1 MGSRVENGK
10 DGAETEVAQ
19 KSDGNEA
26 RKSTYTRVEDWLKL
40 HPEDKPRLE
49 QLRQGLADLLEQHF
63 VVLSQDLDLPS
74 EKDAMC
80 NAIKAQLSDS
90 YDKIND
96 RNELLFDRVRGLYM
110 LVGGELGRRI
120 WKVTNKVG
128 AEVTDGGIGKETR
141 ESKYRRVQEW
151 FEFYPSY
158 KTEFEEMK
166 NDLIDWMRQHLK
178 LWEGFLKSGC
188 STYRITWLSPEEMT
202 STMHLTQ
209 WYTETTPVQ
218 GTDEVNLMSF
228 DKQ

>member
-1 MGSRVENGK
+1 MKLNVLVVAAMVITSNELESSSPQGSPKNP
-10 DGAETEVAQ
+10 
-19 KSDGNEA
+19 S
-26 RKSTYTRVEDWLKL
+26 S
-40 HPEDKPRLE
+40 
-49 QLRQGLADLLEQHF
+49 
-63 VVLSQDLDLPS
+63 LSQDLDLPS